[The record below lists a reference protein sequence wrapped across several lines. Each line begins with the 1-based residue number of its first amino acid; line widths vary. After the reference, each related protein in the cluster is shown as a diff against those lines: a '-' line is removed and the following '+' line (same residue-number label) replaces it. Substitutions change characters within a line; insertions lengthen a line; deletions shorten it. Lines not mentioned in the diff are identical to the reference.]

1 MRDKEIISLLLRVIN
16 KKEDKIIELLKQLPF
31 EDLLEEEQV
40 KVMMADIS
48 D

>member
-40 KVMMADIS
+40 KVMMADIF